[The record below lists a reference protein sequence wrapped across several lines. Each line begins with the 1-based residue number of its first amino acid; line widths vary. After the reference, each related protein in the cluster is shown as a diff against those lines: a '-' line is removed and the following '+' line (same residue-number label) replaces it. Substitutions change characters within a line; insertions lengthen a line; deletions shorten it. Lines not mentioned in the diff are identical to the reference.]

1 VSAYIDTSVLGAYYC
16 PELLSAAAEYALRRV
31 EAPVVS
37 ILSEVEFCSLISKKR
52 RLKELSQR
60 QAKEIL
66 DLFATHVA
74 EGFYRRMVLTAEH
87 YLKARQLIASMDIKL
102 RTLDVL
108 HLSAATTESLTLLTA
123 DRDLAA
129 ASRRH
134 KGRVNLIKGA
144 IGL

>member
-1 VSAYIDTSVLGAYYC
+1 MLNESAYIDPSILGAYYC
-16 PELLSAAAEYALRRV
+16 PELLSSAAEDALRRID
-31 EAPVVS
+31 APVIS

-52 RLKELSQR
+52 RLKELNQR
-60 QAKEIL
+60 QAKEVL

-102 RTLDVL
+102 HTLDAL
-108 HLSAATTESLTLLTA
+108 HLSAATAETLTLLTA

-129 ASRRH
+129 AARRH
-134 KGRVNLIKGA
+134 KSSVKLIK
-144 IGL
+144 